1 MNDQVKTEQ
10 QTKPLIGQSRS
21 NVGLDAMT
29 HFWCEVCNAIQPT
42 FFEGAHSHDTTGEF
56 AGGDIV
62 CDECGFIIATAYAP
76 NVKLT
81 GRPSGEAKP

>member
-1 MNDQVKTEQ
+1 MTN
-10 QTKPLIGQSRS
+10 IGQSRS

-29 HFWCEVCNAIQPT
+29 HFWCEVCDAIQPT

-76 NVKLT
+76 NGSAIT
-81 GRPSGEAKP
+81 GSPIGESSA